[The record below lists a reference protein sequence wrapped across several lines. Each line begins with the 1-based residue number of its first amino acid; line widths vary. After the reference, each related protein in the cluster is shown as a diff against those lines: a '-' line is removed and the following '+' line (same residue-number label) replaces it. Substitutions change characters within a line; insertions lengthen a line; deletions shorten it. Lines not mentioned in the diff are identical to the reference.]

1 MTDELGPEPQEL
13 EEKVKEAVE
22 EVREDLAEEKAQQQK
37 DRQWLNLIGLSTG
50 ILSGLAAIAAMQ
62 AGSLANEGMSAQ
74 IRAAD
79 QWAFYQAE
87 STKRRVDESTITLL
101 RALQKPV
108 PSEMTKEVNRL
119 QQQQQ
124 TLKTEAQK
132 LQIESQQDLHRHEM
146 FARSVTALQVG
157 ISLGAVAALLRKR
170 SVWYLGLGIAAVG
183 ISFMVVGT
191 LPGEHQQTKER
202 AHTRANLTSRA
213 SSRLP

>member
-13 EEKVKEAVE
+13 QEQVKEAVE
-22 EVREDLAEEKAQQQK
+22 EVREGFAQEKVLQQQ

-74 IRAAD
+74 IRSTD

-87 STKRRVDESTITLL
+87 STKRRVDESTVTIL

-108 PSEMTKEVNRL
+108 PSEMTAEIRRL

-124 TLKTEAQK
+124 ALQTEAKK
-132 LQIESQQDLHRHEM
+132 LEIESQQNLHRHEM
-146 FARSVTALQVG
+146 FARSVAALQIG

-183 ISFMVVGT
+183 IGFMVVGT
-191 LPGEHQQTKER
+191 LPGEHQTS
-202 AHTRANLTSRA
+202 SRA
-213 SSRLP
+213 ELTRS

>member
-13 EEKVKEAVE
+13 QEQVKDVIE
-22 EVREDLAEEKAQQQK
+22 EVREDFATEKAQQEK

-62 AGSLANEGMSAQ
+62 AGSLANEGMSDQ

-87 STKRRVDESTITLL
+87 STKRRVDESTITVL

-108 PSEMTKEVNRL
+108 PTEMTVEIQRL
-119 QQQQQ
+119 QQQQKALQ
-124 TLKTEAQK
+124 TEAQK
-132 LQIESQQDLHRHEM
+132 LQSESQQNLRRHEL
-146 FARSVTALQVG
+146 FAHSVAALQIG

-170 SVWYLGLGIAAVG
+170 SVWYLGLGIATVG
-183 ISFMVVGT
+183 VGFMVVGT
-191 LPGEHQQTKER
+191 LPTH
-202 AHTRANLTSRA
+202 HTFRSAQHSHAQFLNFA
-213 SSRLP
+213 SES